1 MSMPNASSTLLTVT
15 VTLAA
20 GTAGGLLFRLLHLP
34 LPWTLGAM
42 FGAAVLTIAGSR
54 WRLPPVFRDG
64 ARPVI
69 GVVAGSAFTPEV
81 VDLMANRW
89 AVLPMLLVTFAALA
103 ALGQLFFRRVCGLD
117 RDTAILCSTP
127 GGLGEMAILGAEFDA
142 DVRKLVVIHS
152 VRIVTV
158 VSLVPFLV
166 GLVSHADLV
175 RVAGAEHA
183 DALGLA
189 DGLILTACIVFGAIL
204 GRPLRRFA
212 GALIVPLALSAAVHG
227 SGLTAAAPPAA
238 IVAAMQVVIGCIT
251 GARLGGIPF
260 SEARLAAAQG
270 LAWTAALLC
279 VSMLIAVPASHAFDL
294 PVAALFLA
302 LSPGGL
308 AEMTVMALAIGIE
321 VAFVVAC
328 HVFRILYAI
337 VATPFLMRLTARWR

>member
-1 MSMPNASSTLLTVT
+1 M

-20 GTAGGLLFRLLHLP
+20 GAAGGALFRLLHLP

-42 FGAAVLTIAGSR
+42 FGAALLTLAGPR

-81 VDLMANRW
+81 VDLVADRW
-89 AVLPMLLVTFAALA
+89 AVLPMLLATFVAFA
-103 ALGQLFFRRVCGLD
+103 ALGQAYFRRVCGLD

-142 DVRKLVVIHS
+142 DIRKLVVIHS

-166 GLVSHADLV
+166 GLVSQADLV
-175 RVAGAEHA
+175 RVSGSVHQAAPAGL
-183 DALGLA
+183 DWIVLSGCVVLGAL
-189 DGLILTACIVFGAIL
+189 L
-204 GRPLRRFA
+204 GRPLQRFA
-212 GALIVPLALSAAVHG
+212 GAMIVPLALSAAAHG
-227 SGLTAAAPPAA
+227 TGLTAAAPPAA
-238 IVAAMQVVIGCIT
+238 LVAAMQVVIGCIT

-260 SEARLAAAQG
+260 REARLAAAQG
-270 LAWTAALLC
+270 LAWTALLLC
-279 VSMLIAVPASHAFDL
+279 VSMLIAVPASRAFDL
-294 PVAALFLA
+294 PVAAMFLS
-302 LSPGGL
+302 LSPGGF

-328 HVFRILYAI
+328 HVFRILYSI
-337 VATPFLMRLTARWR
+337 VATPFLMRLAVRWR